1 MLGRYRYAYLL
12 ATLAVLIVAR
22 PFLPDLGKNLVLA
35 MLGFSLVMAAV
46 TSAARQYQVWV
57 GVAMTAAIIFFSVLP
72 QQPGRF
78 DASVLS
84 PALGVLY
91 WAFTAFLILRRILVH
106 TNEVS
111 SDTINGAICVYL
123 LMGLGWAHGYALLE
137 ALDPGSFELE
147 GPAALAPGVHAF
159 EHFIGFSFITL
170 TTVGYGNMIP
180 LTARAEAVA
189 VAEAISGQ
197 LYLAVLL
204 ARLVAME
211 IVSRR
216 GTQRGDD

>member
-22 PFLPDLGKNLVLA
+22 PFLPDLGRNLVLA
-35 MLGFSLVMAAV
+35 ILGLSLVMAAV

-57 GVAMTAAIIFFSVLP
+57 GVAITVAILFFSVFP
-72 QQPGRF
+72 EQQGNL
-78 DASVLS
+78 DGSVLS
-84 PALGVLY
+84 PGLGVLY
-91 WAFTAFLILRRILVH
+91 WSFTGFLILRRILVH
-106 TNEVS
+106 TTEVT

-137 ALDPGSFELE
+137 AVEPGSFDME
-147 GPAALAPGVHAF
+147 GHSGLGPGVHAF

-170 TTVGYGNMIP
+170 TTVGYGNIVP
-180 LTARAEAVA
+180 LTPRAEAVA
-189 VAEAISGQ
+189 IAESISGQ

-211 IVSRR
+211 IASRR
-216 GTQRGDD
+216 GDQPADD

>member
-22 PFLPDLGKNLVLA
+22 PFLPDLGRNLVLA

-46 TSAARQYQVWV
+46 TSATRQYQVWV
-57 GVAMTAAIIFFSVLP
+57 GVAMTAAIIFFSVFP

-78 DASVLS
+78 GGSVLS
-84 PALGVLY
+84 PGLGVVY
-91 WAFTAFLILRRILVH
+91 WAFTGFLILRRILVH
-106 TNEVS
+106 TTKVT

-137 ALDPGSFELE
+137 ALDPGSFRLE
-147 GPAALAPGVHAF
+147 GPAGLGPGIHAF

-204 ARLVAME
+204 ARLVGME
-211 IVSRR
+211 MASRR
-216 GTQRGDD
+216 GTQGGDD